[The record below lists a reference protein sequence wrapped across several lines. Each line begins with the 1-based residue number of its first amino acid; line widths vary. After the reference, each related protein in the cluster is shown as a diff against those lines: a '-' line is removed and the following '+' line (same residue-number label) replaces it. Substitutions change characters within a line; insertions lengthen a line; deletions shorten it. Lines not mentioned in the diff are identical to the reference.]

1 MRAAGKWY
9 HFAGLSGGAKSAF
22 KGPRGARANG
32 LSTSDGHAQLGLSRP
47 SLGPSARAE
56 DRSDAWA
63 PRGEVGALGEYYRCP
78 ADGDGCRDM
87 PNASELPAE
96 PGSGSEGSS
105 TVESTSTTRKRSDA
119 GLLCISLM
127 HDLNNVLGRAAKTGR
142 RPVITIRGAPGR
154 SPSNGCLAGTG
165 GMPSSHPPNG
175 DHGTRVCHEDSRLRA
190 PFGCRRRQ
198 GCRR

>member
-1 MRAAGKWY
+1 MCVAIACGE
-9 HFAGLSGGAKSAF
+9 AVCTGAPWAF
-22 KGPRGARANG
+22 KGRFHARCESLENGRFVHLLVLSSGGRHGPRIDRTHRVPQRKLELSASTTDVRRTPMGAE
-32 LSTSDGHAQLGLSRP
+32 T
-47 SLGPSARAE
+47 
-56 DRSDAWA
+56 
-63 PRGEVGALGEYYRCP
+63 
-78 ADGDGCRDM
+78 CRTQE
-87 PNASELPAE
+87 ELPAE
-96 PGSGSEGSS
+96 PESGSEGSS
-105 TVESTSTTRKRSDA
+105 TVESTSVTRKRSDA